1 MAEGQWKWDENLH
14 LEFTSA
20 FFTGVYGMWNI
31 YIFAMIV
38 LYAPSHKQWPS
49 SNGSNSRVCSSLQ
62 DSANGK
68 PIFARLKTKS
78 IQKSIHILISL
89 L

>member
-1 MAEGQWKWDENLH
+1 VSEGRWKWDDDLE

-31 YIFAMIV
+31 YIFALIV

-49 SNGSNSRVCSSLQ
+49 EAEQRGSINEEIEFSRLPTDPSEISSLTT
-62 DSANGK
+62 
-68 PIFARLKTKS
+68 FARKS
-78 IQKSIHILISL
+78 ALD
-89 L
+89 

>member
-1 MAEGQWKWDENLH
+1 MVEGQWKWDETVH

-20 FFTGVYGMWNI
+20 FFIGVYGMWNI

-49 SNGSNSRVCSSLQ
+49 SNGNNTATGSLH
-62 DSANGK
+62 DSANG
-68 PIFARLKTKS
+68 RSLK
-78 IQKSIHILISL
+78 
-89 L
+89 